1 MLNSVSETT
10 RRRLSADDRR
20 RQLVGIGLQML
31 TTQPI
36 HQLSID
42 AVAEQA
48 GISRGLLFHYFPTK
62 RDFYVAVMRAAGRRL
77 LRQTRPDPALPPTEQ
92 LRQMLTAY
100 VAFVDRRR
108 DAYISWV
115 RGAAGGDTFVVEVY
129 DETRAALTTRVLGT
143 LGESAVAV
151 DAASARRMTVHAWF
165 AYVEDLALEWSALA
179 EPRPL
184 GAGDLVDLAIAALD
198 ALLGLAPRSERH
210 PVRPTRS

>member
-62 RDFYVAVMRAAGRRL
+62 R
-77 LRQTRPDPALPPTEQ
+77 
-92 LRQMLTAY
+92 
-100 VAFVDRRR
+100 
-108 DAYISWV
+108 
-115 RGAAGGDTFVVEVY
+115 DTFVVEVY